1 MATKVATRKKMA
13 KEVVVEEEE
22 EEGAASRL
30 GLWAILR
37 GTERHQW
44 EPLRVQLPLRVR
56 SACPDSH
63 QLGKK

>member
-13 KEVVVEEEE
+13 KEVVEEEE
-22 EEGAASRL
+22 EEGTASRL

-63 QLGKK
+63 QLGKI